1 MKGDDSFD
9 SEQFSFSDND
19 SENNE
24 TKERTSNNEKNEEN
38 EIKNMDLIKS
48 ITQILESILADNK
61 RLINYSQI
69 IKKQSKTV
77 FNSRIIPDISI
88 EKYLIRIQTYTNLER
103 NSLIAGLIYIDRFCK
118 ISKIILTYNNIH
130 KILFTSMFLSIK
142 FNEDL
147 FYENKYYAEIAGINL
162 NELITLEYHFV
173 NVIKFLFYIK
183 TETFKD
189 YKKYLEEFI

>member
-24 TKERTSNNEKNEEN
+24 TKERTSNNEKNDEN

-48 ITQILESILADNK
+48 IAQILESILEDNK

-69 IKKQSKTV
+69 IKKQGKTV

-118 ISKIILTYNNIH
+118 ISKVILTYNNIH
-130 KILFTSMFLSIK
+130 KILFTSIFLSIK

-147 FYENKYYAEIAGINL
+147 FYENKYYAEIAGIKL
-162 NELITLEYHFV
+162 NELIALEYHFV
-173 NVIKFLFYIK
+173 NVIQFLFYIK

-189 YKKYLEEFI
+189 YKKYLEKFI